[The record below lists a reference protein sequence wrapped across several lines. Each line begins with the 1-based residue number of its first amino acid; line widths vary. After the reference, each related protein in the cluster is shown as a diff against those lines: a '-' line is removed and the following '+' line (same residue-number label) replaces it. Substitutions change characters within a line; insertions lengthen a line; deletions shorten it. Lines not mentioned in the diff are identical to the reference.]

1 MGQLAERC
9 GVKRSTLRYYERR
22 GLLPPPRR
30 SPSGY
35 RLYSPDAVSTVMF
48 IRRAQGLGFS
58 LEETAEL
65 LALSRSAVLSRS
77 EARARA
83 VEKLLEV
90 TQKIGELRVLKRA
103 LEDLLAACEAGDT
116 SGCPILSASEEKQEG
131 GERP

>member
-35 RLYSPDAVSTVMF
+35 RLYPPDAVSTVNF

-58 LEETAEL
+58 LGEIAEL
-65 LALSRSAVLSRS
+65 LALRSSAGLSRA
-77 EARARA
+77 ELRARA
-83 VEKLLEV
+83 AGKLRAV
-90 TQKIGELRVLKRA
+90 TQKIGELCALQRA
-103 LEDLLAACEAGDT
+103 LEELLAACDVGDPC
-116 SGCPILSASEEKQEG
+116 SCPILSALEEKHEG